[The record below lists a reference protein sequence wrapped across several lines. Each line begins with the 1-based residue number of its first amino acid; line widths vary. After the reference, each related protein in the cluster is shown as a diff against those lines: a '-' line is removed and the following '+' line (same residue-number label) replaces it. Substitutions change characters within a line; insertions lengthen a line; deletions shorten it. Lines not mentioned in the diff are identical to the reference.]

1 MDLCRQRDRLALA
14 RVELPHY
21 GAVLGTPNLH
31 PSRSISC
38 PILNRFR
45 RKRMLQL
52 SQYSS
57 WNENSC
63 VELFEKIDLADQ
75 DEVIDRRRIGYNDD
89 RAQC

>member
-1 MDLCRQRDRLALA
+1 VYPQPQTSANGFLTSGLVIHEHHIGMDLLRQRDRRALA

-21 GAVLGTPNLH
+21 GAVLRTPNLH
-31 PSRSISC
+31 PIRSISC

-63 VELFEKIDLADQ
+63 V
-75 DEVIDRRRIGYNDD
+75 
-89 RAQC
+89 